1 MKSEVKVKVTQL
13 CPTLCDPIVY
23 TVHGILQARVLG
35 WVVILFSRGFPNPE
49 IEPRS
54 FTLQVDSLPSETPR
68 KPHGDGNGYP
78 LWYSGLENSMDCID
92 HGGHKK
98 LDTTEW
104 LSLSLHSS
112 SGPVLFLL
120 ALENLSTRI
129 HSSWPWL
136 NSLVLSHTCPCLSCH
151 FLPFYSNPPSFLSP
165 NLVPLSATT
174 QALDSVCYLQWLIK
188 TSAPMIIVKL
198 IQYSKFS
205 RSLSIGF
212 ETI

>member
-1 MKSEVKVKVTQL
+1 MGSHSLLQGISQPRDWTQVFHIAGGFFTIWDTKEAPWRREWL
-13 CPTLCDPIVY
+13 PALVFWPGEF
-23 TVHGILQARVLG
+23 HGLYSPWG
-35 WVVILFSRGFPNPE
+35 
-49 IEPRS
+49 
-54 FTLQVDSLPSETPR
+54 R
-68 KPHGDGNGYP
+68 K
-78 LWYSGLENSMDCID
+78 E
-92 HGGHKK
+92 
-98 LDTTEW
+98 LDTAEW

-112 SGPVLFLL
+112 SGPILFLL
-120 ALENLSTRI
+120 ALETLSTCI

-212 ETI
+212 ETIWCPLGAPKSSDTTALFVLMPKRIQQEAEC

>member
-1 MKSEVKVKVTQL
+1 MGSQRVGHNWVTFTFISL
-13 CPTLCDPIVY
+13 FIWSYTFLTCP
-23 TVHGILQARVLG
+23 R
-35 WVVILFSRGFPNPE
+35 
-49 IEPRS
+49 
-54 FTLQVDSLPSETPR
+54 
-68 KPHGDGNGYP
+68 
-78 LWYSGLENSMDCID
+78 
-92 HGGHKK
+92 
-98 LDTTEW
+98 
-104 LSLSLHSS
+104 
-112 SGPVLFLL
+112 
-120 ALENLSTRI
+120 NLSTRI

-165 NLVPLSATT
+165 NLVPLSAST

-212 ETI
+212 ETIWCPLGAPKSSDTTVLFVLMPKRIQQEAEC